1 MGNKGKTFIQSYI
14 ESLHGYEKVA
24 LLDLD
29 GRSQDIYHALSKRPL
44 EATTIFLFNIS
55 KDCQD
60 QDSSYRVLESI
71 KDGRALTKKYETKM
85 IHFKTPNILIVFSNC
100 PPDLRRLCRDRWNV
114 YEITGDGELGVITG
128 GRMVMNNKSG
138 KMRLKKNDD

>member
-1 MGNKGKTFIQSYI
+1 MITKAAIVL
-14 ESLHGYEKVA
+14 LHGYEKVA

-29 GRSQDIYHALSKRPL
+29 GRSQDVYHALSKRPL

-85 IHFKTPNILIVFSNC
+85 IHFKTPNILMVFSNC
-100 PPDLRRLCRDRWNV
+100 PPDLRRLSRDRWHV
-114 YEITGDGELGVITG
+114 YEITTDGELGVVTG
-128 GRMVMNNKSG
+128 DRMVMMNESG
-138 KMRLKKNDD
+138 KMRLKKKTGD